1 MATFIT
7 LIDYTEQGIKNI
19 KDAPDR
25 AAAFAEQARAL
36 GVTIKDLY
44 WTSGAHDGFL
54 VFEAPDGE
62 TASALLLS
70 LAQAG
75 NVSTQTLRAF
85 DRSEMQAIIGKMQ

>member
-1 MATFIT
+1 MATFIA

-19 KDAPDR
+19 KGAPDR
-25 AAAFAEQARAL
+25 AAAFAEQARAMD
-36 GVTIKDLY
+36 VTIKDLY
-44 WTSGAHDGFL
+44 WTSGIHDGFL

-75 NVSTQTLRAF
+75 NVSTHTLRAY
-85 DRSEMQAIIGKMQ
+85 DRSEMQTILGKMK